1 MLIINIFMNL
11 LLNQFYKHIL
21 KRDFIELYEKQVYF
35 EKVYCFYQSIM
46 ADVLGLMLQ
55 RRRRR
60 LQRSYFYMSKKVK
73 RYEV

>member
-35 EKVYCFYQSIM
+35 EMVYCFYQSIYGRCTWID
-46 ADVLGLMLQ
+46 ATKTEEITKVLFLYVQ
-55 RRRRR
+55 K
-60 LQRSYFYMSKKVK
+60 S
-73 RYEV
+73 